1 MRLRGAEDVFQHS
14 KEEYTDCVRSEVR
27 VGKLSKDAFKPESPK
42 EERTEAKLQVPGKI
56 STKELFAR
64 AEANSEE
71 LLREVRVG
79 KLTQDR
85 LTLTSSTDL
94 DSLERTEPDVNIAP
108 TGGVQEKASA
118 FSTPKAKS
126 PPKLSCPKIKRS
138 ESSLES
144 DMQKKYQQQLAST
157 ALKRGNSTAALVV
170 KKEGK
175 ETVLKVDKVAQI
187 AVADDDLTDD
197 MQRKYQQQLASTAL
211 KRGNSSASVVVKR
224 DPSLRKETLLKVEPV
239 AKKRAPVQDD
249 EMTVGEMLRTPAEP
263 RVEAGKMQEA
273 RSSFFS
279 SMIAASTSSS
289 TAPASVQR
297 LGTSIVPAVTAE
309 DREKFEKAEISKQQ
323 SKGKALFQRR
333 KEKEREEE
341 EQQDDDKE
349 EEERL
354 APVELLPG
362 VDMDEMR
369 MTVRLMGETSC

>member
-1 MRLRGAEDVFQHS
+1 
-14 KEEYTDCVRSEVR
+14 
-27 VGKLSKDAFKPESPK
+27 
-42 EERTEAKLQVPGKI
+42 
-56 STKELFAR
+56 
-64 AEANSEE
+64 
-71 LLREVRVG
+71 
-79 KLTQDR
+79 
-85 LTLTSSTDL
+85 
-94 DSLERTEPDVNIAP
+94 
-108 TGGVQEKASA
+108 
-118 FSTPKAKS
+118 
-126 PPKLSCPKIKRS
+126 
-138 ESSLES
+138 
-144 DMQKKYQQQLAST
+144 
-157 ALKRGNSTAALVV
+157 
-170 KKEGK
+170 
-175 ETVLKVDKVAQI
+175 
-187 AVADDDLTDD
+187 

-211 KRGNSSASVVVKR
+211 KRGNSSASSVVVKR

-239 AKKRAPVQDD
+239 AKKRASVHDD
-249 EMTVGEMLRTPAEP
+249 EMTVGEMLRTPTEP

-297 LGTSIVPAVTAE
+297 LGTSIVPAGWNRCNKRSLFLICPLVSAE

-349 EEERL
+349 EEDEERL

-369 MTVRLMGETSC
+369 MTVSRVGD

>member
-1 MRLRGAEDVFQHS
+1 
-14 KEEYTDCVRSEVR
+14 
-27 VGKLSKDAFKPESPK
+27 
-42 EERTEAKLQVPGKI
+42 
-56 STKELFAR
+56 
-64 AEANSEE
+64 
-71 LLREVRVG
+71 
-79 KLTQDR
+79 
-85 LTLTSSTDL
+85 
-94 DSLERTEPDVNIAP
+94 
-108 TGGVQEKASA
+108 
-118 FSTPKAKS
+118 
-126 PPKLSCPKIKRS
+126 
-138 ESSLES
+138 
-144 DMQKKYQQQLAST
+144 
-157 ALKRGNSTAALVV
+157 
-170 KKEGK
+170 
-175 ETVLKVDKVAQI
+175 
-187 AVADDDLTDD
+187 

-211 KRGNSSASVVVKR
+211 KRGNSSASSVVVKR

-297 LGTSIVPAVTAE
+297 LGTSIVPAGWNRCNKRSLFLIYPLVSAE

-333 KEKEREEE
+333 KEKERAEEE
-341 EQQDDDKE
+341 QDDDKE
-349 EEERL
+349 DEERL

-369 MTVRLMGETSC
+369 MTVSRVDG

>member
-1 MRLRGAEDVFQHS
+1 
-14 KEEYTDCVRSEVR
+14 
-27 VGKLSKDAFKPESPK
+27 
-42 EERTEAKLQVPGKI
+42 
-56 STKELFAR
+56 
-64 AEANSEE
+64 
-71 LLREVRVG
+71 
-79 KLTQDR
+79 
-85 LTLTSSTDL
+85 
-94 DSLERTEPDVNIAP
+94 
-108 TGGVQEKASA
+108 
-118 FSTPKAKS
+118 
-126 PPKLSCPKIKRS
+126 
-138 ESSLES
+138 
-144 DMQKKYQQQLAST
+144 
-157 ALKRGNSTAALVV
+157 
-170 KKEGK
+170 
-175 ETVLKVDKVAQI
+175 
-187 AVADDDLTDD
+187 

-297 LGTSIVPAVTAE
+297 LGTSIVPAGWNRCNKRSLFLICPLVSAE

-333 KEKEREEE
+333 KEKERAEE

-349 EEERL
+349 DEERL

-369 MTVRLMGETSC
+369 MTVSRVDG

>member
-1 MRLRGAEDVFQHS
+1 
-14 KEEYTDCVRSEVR
+14 
-27 VGKLSKDAFKPESPK
+27 
-42 EERTEAKLQVPGKI
+42 
-56 STKELFAR
+56 
-64 AEANSEE
+64 
-71 LLREVRVG
+71 
-79 KLTQDR
+79 
-85 LTLTSSTDL
+85 
-94 DSLERTEPDVNIAP
+94 
-108 TGGVQEKASA
+108 
-118 FSTPKAKS
+118 
-126 PPKLSCPKIKRS
+126 
-138 ESSLES
+138 
-144 DMQKKYQQQLAST
+144 
-157 ALKRGNSTAALVV
+157 
-170 KKEGK
+170 
-175 ETVLKVDKVAQI
+175 
-187 AVADDDLTDD
+187 

-239 AKKRAPVQDD
+239 AKKRAPVQDE

-297 LGTSIVPAVTAE
+297 LGTSIVPAGWNRCNKRSLFLICPLVSAE

-333 KEKEREEE
+333 KEKERAEE

-349 EEERL
+349 DEERL

-369 MTVRLMGETSC
+369 MTVSRVDG

>member
-1 MRLRGAEDVFQHS
+1 
-14 KEEYTDCVRSEVR
+14 
-27 VGKLSKDAFKPESPK
+27 
-42 EERTEAKLQVPGKI
+42 
-56 STKELFAR
+56 
-64 AEANSEE
+64 
-71 LLREVRVG
+71 
-79 KLTQDR
+79 
-85 LTLTSSTDL
+85 
-94 DSLERTEPDVNIAP
+94 
-108 TGGVQEKASA
+108 
-118 FSTPKAKS
+118 
-126 PPKLSCPKIKRS
+126 
-138 ESSLES
+138 
-144 DMQKKYQQQLAST
+144 
-157 ALKRGNSTAALVV
+157 
-170 KKEGK
+170 
-175 ETVLKVDKVAQI
+175 
-187 AVADDDLTDD
+187 

-297 LGTSIVPAVTAE
+297 LGTSIVPAGWNRCNKRSLFLNCPLVSAE

-349 EEERL
+349 DEERL

-369 MTVRLMGETSC
+369 MTVSRVDG

>member
-1 MRLRGAEDVFQHS
+1 
-14 KEEYTDCVRSEVR
+14 
-27 VGKLSKDAFKPESPK
+27 
-42 EERTEAKLQVPGKI
+42 
-56 STKELFAR
+56 
-64 AEANSEE
+64 
-71 LLREVRVG
+71 
-79 KLTQDR
+79 
-85 LTLTSSTDL
+85 
-94 DSLERTEPDVNIAP
+94 
-108 TGGVQEKASA
+108 
-118 FSTPKAKS
+118 
-126 PPKLSCPKIKRS
+126 
-138 ESSLES
+138 
-144 DMQKKYQQQLAST
+144 
-157 ALKRGNSTAALVV
+157 
-170 KKEGK
+170 
-175 ETVLKVDKVAQI
+175 
-187 AVADDDLTDD
+187 

-239 AKKRAPVQDD
+239 AKKRAPVVQDD

-297 LGTSIVPAVTAE
+297 LGTSIVPAGWNRCNKRSLFLICPLVSAE

-369 MTVRLMGETSC
+369 MTVSTPRV

>member
-1 MRLRGAEDVFQHS
+1 
-14 KEEYTDCVRSEVR
+14 
-27 VGKLSKDAFKPESPK
+27 
-42 EERTEAKLQVPGKI
+42 
-56 STKELFAR
+56 
-64 AEANSEE
+64 
-71 LLREVRVG
+71 
-79 KLTQDR
+79 
-85 LTLTSSTDL
+85 
-94 DSLERTEPDVNIAP
+94 
-108 TGGVQEKASA
+108 
-118 FSTPKAKS
+118 
-126 PPKLSCPKIKRS
+126 
-138 ESSLES
+138 
-144 DMQKKYQQQLAST
+144 
-157 ALKRGNSTAALVV
+157 
-170 KKEGK
+170 
-175 ETVLKVDKVAQI
+175 
-187 AVADDDLTDD
+187 

-239 AKKRAPVQDD
+239 AKKRAPVVQDD

-297 LGTSIVPAVTAE
+297 LGTSIVPAGWNRCNKRSLFLNCPLVSAE

-333 KEKEREEE
+333 KEKERAEEE
-341 EQQDDDKE
+341 QDDDKE

-369 MTVRLMGETSC
+369 MTVSTPRV

>member
-1 MRLRGAEDVFQHS
+1 
-14 KEEYTDCVRSEVR
+14 
-27 VGKLSKDAFKPESPK
+27 
-42 EERTEAKLQVPGKI
+42 
-56 STKELFAR
+56 
-64 AEANSEE
+64 
-71 LLREVRVG
+71 
-79 KLTQDR
+79 
-85 LTLTSSTDL
+85 
-94 DSLERTEPDVNIAP
+94 
-108 TGGVQEKASA
+108 
-118 FSTPKAKS
+118 
-126 PPKLSCPKIKRS
+126 
-138 ESSLES
+138 
-144 DMQKKYQQQLAST
+144 
-157 ALKRGNSTAALVV
+157 
-170 KKEGK
+170 
-175 ETVLKVDKVAQI
+175 
-187 AVADDDLTDD
+187 

-239 AKKRAPVQDD
+239 AKKRAPVVQDD

-297 LGTSIVPAVTAE
+297 LGTSIVPAGWNRCSKRSLLLICPLVSAE

-333 KEKEREEE
+333 KEKERAEE

-349 EEERL
+349 DEERL

-369 MTVRLMGETSC
+369 MTVSRVDG

>member
-1 MRLRGAEDVFQHS
+1 
-14 KEEYTDCVRSEVR
+14 
-27 VGKLSKDAFKPESPK
+27 
-42 EERTEAKLQVPGKI
+42 
-56 STKELFAR
+56 
-64 AEANSEE
+64 
-71 LLREVRVG
+71 
-79 KLTQDR
+79 
-85 LTLTSSTDL
+85 
-94 DSLERTEPDVNIAP
+94 
-108 TGGVQEKASA
+108 
-118 FSTPKAKS
+118 
-126 PPKLSCPKIKRS
+126 
-138 ESSLES
+138 
-144 DMQKKYQQQLAST
+144 
-157 ALKRGNSTAALVV
+157 
-170 KKEGK
+170 
-175 ETVLKVDKVAQI
+175 
-187 AVADDDLTDD
+187 

-239 AKKRAPVQDD
+239 AKKRAPVVQDD

-297 LGTSIVPAVTAE
+297 LGTSIVPAGWNRCNKRSLFLICPLVSAE

-349 EEERL
+349 DEERL

-369 MTVRLMGETSC
+369 MTVSRVDG

>member
-1 MRLRGAEDVFQHS
+1 
-14 KEEYTDCVRSEVR
+14 
-27 VGKLSKDAFKPESPK
+27 
-42 EERTEAKLQVPGKI
+42 
-56 STKELFAR
+56 
-64 AEANSEE
+64 
-71 LLREVRVG
+71 
-79 KLTQDR
+79 
-85 LTLTSSTDL
+85 
-94 DSLERTEPDVNIAP
+94 
-108 TGGVQEKASA
+108 
-118 FSTPKAKS
+118 
-126 PPKLSCPKIKRS
+126 
-138 ESSLES
+138 
-144 DMQKKYQQQLAST
+144 
-157 ALKRGNSTAALVV
+157 
-170 KKEGK
+170 
-175 ETVLKVDKVAQI
+175 
-187 AVADDDLTDD
+187 

-239 AKKRAPVQDD
+239 AKKRAPVVQDD

-297 LGTSIVPAVTAE
+297 LGTSIVPAGWNRCNKRSLFLIYPLVSAE

-369 MTVRLMGETSC
+369 MTVSRVDG

>member
-1 MRLRGAEDVFQHS
+1 
-14 KEEYTDCVRSEVR
+14 
-27 VGKLSKDAFKPESPK
+27 
-42 EERTEAKLQVPGKI
+42 
-56 STKELFAR
+56 
-64 AEANSEE
+64 
-71 LLREVRVG
+71 
-79 KLTQDR
+79 
-85 LTLTSSTDL
+85 
-94 DSLERTEPDVNIAP
+94 
-108 TGGVQEKASA
+108 
-118 FSTPKAKS
+118 
-126 PPKLSCPKIKRS
+126 
-138 ESSLES
+138 
-144 DMQKKYQQQLAST
+144 
-157 ALKRGNSTAALVV
+157 
-170 KKEGK
+170 
-175 ETVLKVDKVAQI
+175 
-187 AVADDDLTDD
+187 

-297 LGTSIVPAVTAE
+297 LGTSIVPAGWNRCNKRSLFLICPLVSAE

-333 KEKEREEE
+333 KEKERAE
-341 EQQDDDKE
+341 EQQDDDTE
-349 EEERL
+349 DEERL

-369 MTVRLMGETSC
+369 MTVSRVDG

>member
-1 MRLRGAEDVFQHS
+1 
-14 KEEYTDCVRSEVR
+14 
-27 VGKLSKDAFKPESPK
+27 
-42 EERTEAKLQVPGKI
+42 
-56 STKELFAR
+56 
-64 AEANSEE
+64 
-71 LLREVRVG
+71 
-79 KLTQDR
+79 
-85 LTLTSSTDL
+85 
-94 DSLERTEPDVNIAP
+94 
-108 TGGVQEKASA
+108 
-118 FSTPKAKS
+118 
-126 PPKLSCPKIKRS
+126 
-138 ESSLES
+138 
-144 DMQKKYQQQLAST
+144 
-157 ALKRGNSTAALVV
+157 
-170 KKEGK
+170 
-175 ETVLKVDKVAQI
+175 
-187 AVADDDLTDD
+187 

-239 AKKRAPVQDD
+239 AKKRAPVVQDD

-297 LGTSIVPAVTAE
+297 LGTSIVPAGWNRCNKRSLFLIYPLVSAE

-333 KEKEREEE
+333 KEKERAEEE
-341 EQQDDDKE
+341 QDDDKE

-369 MTVRLMGETSC
+369 MTVSMQG

>member
-1 MRLRGAEDVFQHS
+1 
-14 KEEYTDCVRSEVR
+14 
-27 VGKLSKDAFKPESPK
+27 
-42 EERTEAKLQVPGKI
+42 
-56 STKELFAR
+56 
-64 AEANSEE
+64 
-71 LLREVRVG
+71 
-79 KLTQDR
+79 
-85 LTLTSSTDL
+85 
-94 DSLERTEPDVNIAP
+94 
-108 TGGVQEKASA
+108 
-118 FSTPKAKS
+118 
-126 PPKLSCPKIKRS
+126 
-138 ESSLES
+138 
-144 DMQKKYQQQLAST
+144 
-157 ALKRGNSTAALVV
+157 
-170 KKEGK
+170 
-175 ETVLKVDKVAQI
+175 
-187 AVADDDLTDD
+187 

-297 LGTSIVPAVTAE
+297 LGTSIVPAGWNRCNKRSLFLICPLVSAE

-369 MTVRLMGETSC
+369 MTVSTPRV

>member
-1 MRLRGAEDVFQHS
+1 
-14 KEEYTDCVRSEVR
+14 
-27 VGKLSKDAFKPESPK
+27 
-42 EERTEAKLQVPGKI
+42 
-56 STKELFAR
+56 
-64 AEANSEE
+64 
-71 LLREVRVG
+71 
-79 KLTQDR
+79 
-85 LTLTSSTDL
+85 
-94 DSLERTEPDVNIAP
+94 
-108 TGGVQEKASA
+108 
-118 FSTPKAKS
+118 
-126 PPKLSCPKIKRS
+126 
-138 ESSLES
+138 
-144 DMQKKYQQQLAST
+144 
-157 ALKRGNSTAALVV
+157 
-170 KKEGK
+170 
-175 ETVLKVDKVAQI
+175 
-187 AVADDDLTDD
+187 

-297 LGTSIVPAVTAE
+297 LGTSIVPAGWNRCNKRSLFLNCPLVSAE

-333 KEKEREEE
+333 KEKERVEE
-341 EQQDDDKE
+341 EQQDNKE
-349 EEERL
+349 EEDEERL
-354 APVELLPG
+354 TPVELLPG

-369 MTVRLMGETSC
+369 MTVSRVDG

>member
-1 MRLRGAEDVFQHS
+1 
-14 KEEYTDCVRSEVR
+14 
-27 VGKLSKDAFKPESPK
+27 
-42 EERTEAKLQVPGKI
+42 
-56 STKELFAR
+56 
-64 AEANSEE
+64 
-71 LLREVRVG
+71 
-79 KLTQDR
+79 
-85 LTLTSSTDL
+85 
-94 DSLERTEPDVNIAP
+94 
-108 TGGVQEKASA
+108 
-118 FSTPKAKS
+118 
-126 PPKLSCPKIKRS
+126 
-138 ESSLES
+138 
-144 DMQKKYQQQLAST
+144 
-157 ALKRGNSTAALVV
+157 
-170 KKEGK
+170 
-175 ETVLKVDKVAQI
+175 
-187 AVADDDLTDD
+187 

-289 TAPASVQR
+289 TAPASVQK
-297 LGTSIVPAVTAE
+297 LGTSIVPAGWNRCNKRSLFLNCPLVSAE

-369 MTVRLMGETSC
+369 MTVSRVDG